1 GTRREAESILKLVPK
16 TKAAQAFDFA
26 ASRSFFDRPD
36 LDQFRLLH
44 IATHGFVNSEHPEL
58 SGLIFSMVD
67 QQGNDQNGFLL
78 VPDVF
83 NLKLNADLVTLSA
96 CQSGLGKE
104 IKGEGMVGLTQGFL
118 YAGTSR
124 VLVSLWSVSDQA
136 TAELM
141 KHFYHSLLV
150 EKLRPAEALR
160 RAQLRLRQ
168 NKQWSSPYYWAAFQL
183 TGEWK

>member
-1 GTRREAESILKLVPK
+1 
-16 TKAAQAFDFA
+16 
-26 ASRSFFDRPD
+26 FFDRPD

-44 IATHGFVNSEHPEL
+44 IATHGFINSERPEF
-58 SGLIFSMVD
+58 SGLIFSMFD
-67 QQGNDQNGFLL
+67 QQGKTQNGFLL
-78 VPDVF
+78 LPDVF
-83 NLKLNADLVTLSA
+83 NLKLNTDLVTLSA

-124 VLVSLWSVSDQA
+124 VLVSLWYVSDQA

-141 KHFYHSLLV
+141 KHFYQGLLV
-150 EKLRPAEALR
+150 EKLRPADALR
-160 RAQLRLRQ
+160 QAQLRLRQ
-168 NKQWSSPYYWAAFQL
+168 HKKWSSPYYWAAFQL